1 LLAIGLKGG
10 IELAETSVGELWR
23 PLLAALALSIIT
35 PFVIFAVTRTAG
47 RLSVPD
53 AAALAA
59 HHGSVSVVTFTA
71 ATTFLVA
78 ANVEYEGFMPT
89 LLAVME
95 VPAIVVALILART
108 RAPGGGE
115 LGEALREVVT
125 GRSIVLLLGGLA
137 IGAIV
142 GREGLEPV
150 APLFVALFPGLLTLF
165 LLEMGIVAAARMR
178 DLRTG
183 GVFLVGFGIAAPLV
197 LGAAGVVAGSRIGT
211 LGGWHH
217 PARGA
222 VRLRLL
228 HRSPCRSAHR
238 PARGQPCPL
247 PHELHRRDLPVQ
259 PDDRHPDHP
268 PVLHRYRLR
277 ERYAV
282 TTSLRLLTIVAEAVL
297 EDQLVRAVHAAGRH
311 GPHRHHRTRCRL
323 DEGSEPASLA
333 RATFASRSW

>member
-1 LLAIGLKGG
+1 VDVLQLAVTNLTTPMVLAFVLGVVAALIRSDLRLPEQVYGLLSIYLLLAIGLKGG

-165 LLEMGIVAAARMR
+165 LLEMGIVAAARMG
-178 DLRTG
+178 DLRSG

-197 LGAAGVVAGSRIGT
+197 LGAAGVVAGAASGLSVGGTTLLGVLSASASYIAAPAAVRIA
-211 LGGWHH
+211 LPEAN
-217 PARGA
+217 PARY
-222 VRLRLL
+222 LT
-228 HRSPCRSAHR
+228 SSI
-238 PARGQPCPL
+238 
-247 PHELHRRDLPVQ
+247 
-259 PDDRHPDHP
+259 
-268 PVLHRYRLR
+268 
-277 ERYAV
+277 AV
-282 TTSLRLLTIVAEAVL
+282 TFPFNLTIGIPIIHQFSTAIA
-297 EDQLVRAVHAAGRH
+297 
-311 GPHRHHRTRCRL
+311 
-323 DEGSEPASLA
+323 
-333 RATFASRSW
+333 